1 LNQYIESNSLIGV
14 VFDEISNGVSYIL
27 TPLLFRIFLYKNL
40 IMKKIQIQIISVLLI
55 VLWSCTSTTNNNKTI
70 EEFRIDISK
79 VKKLDKFYPTISA
92 YEFIT
97 LQEDS
102 LIKLGEIN
110 KIIFYNDNIYISDAR
125 KAKGV
130 FIYNKEGALLSTI
143 NRLGH
148 GIGEYTNIGDFD
160 IDKSTNNIYILDPQ
174 LRKILIY
181 DKKGIFL
188 RDIKLDFIAKSF
200 IITDKY
206 LVFDKFNMMERDK
219 NEVINNNL
227 LICDR
232 KGKILNGFLPIDK
245 DLSSYSM
252 GALNGLK
259 ENINGTISYLPP
271 LSSHIYNYD
280 ISQGKMVNQLQIDFG
295 NEWPSK
301 SFFKGKQHP
310 SRIVKL
316 MKEKNLINFLNYS
329 ENDNFICLEFLHGT
343 NKIIGYIS
351 KNDHS
356 YNLYNA
362 NEATFESLPLSTD
375 GNGNFVNVIYSELI
389 ENWEQFN
396 LSVPENIKNNK
407 SIVLFKYSFK

>member
-1 LNQYIESNSLIGV
+1 
-14 VFDEISNGVSYIL
+14 
-27 TPLLFRIFLYKNL
+27 
-40 IMKKIQIQIISVLLI
+40 MKKIQIKIISVLLI
-55 VLWSCTSTTNNNKTI
+55 VLWSCTSTTNNTI
-70 EEFRIDISK
+70 EELRIDISK
-79 VKKLDKFYPTISA
+79 VKKLDEFYLTISD
-92 YEFIT
+92 YEFIS

-110 KIIFYNDNIYISDAR
+110 KITFYNDNIYISDAT
-125 KAKGV
+125 KAKSI
-130 FIYNKEGALLSTI
+130 FIYNKEGTLLSTI

-160 IDKSTNNIYILDPQ
+160 IDKLTNNIYILDPQ

-181 DKKGIFL
+181 DREGIFL

-200 IITDKY
+200 KITGKY
-206 LVFDKFNMMERDK
+206 LIFDKFNMMERPQNK
-219 NEVINNNL
+219 AINNNL

-252 GALNGLK
+252 GAMNGLK
-259 ENINGTISYLPP
+259 ENSNGIISYLPP
-271 LSSHIYNYD
+271 LSSHIYKYD
-280 ISQGKMVNQLQIDFG
+280 ISQDKIVKQFQIDFG

-301 SFFKGKQHP
+301 SFFMGKQHP
-310 SRIVKL
+310 LRIIKL

-351 KNDHS
+351 KNDHT

-362 NEATFESLPLSTD
+362 NNATFEPLPLSTD
-375 GNGNFVNVIYSELI
+375 GNGNFVYVIYSELI
-389 ENWEQFN
+389 ENWDQFN

-407 SIVLFKYSFK
+407 SIVLFKYSLK